1 MRVKTPCHVGMGL
14 TVKFTRED
22 IIKHAGVDIDVN
34 AIQAIV
40 TAFPSDF
47 TWDHIKGYTEEEQ
60 RIFWTLRRQLFYTI
74 LAHVHDQLTN
84 GTIHRRRPEGFAPE
98 QYTLSMFGSEKPTS
112 DIDVTVEGPHASFLI
127 AALEDAW
134 LALTSSPCSRW
145 DVEYYGDFL
154 LFLDKTG
161 QSSYLNSRGFDDST
175 EKILPFVG
183 VSILKNTGSLDFDL
197 LEDFLQRH
205 TELLGGNWRE
215 QALTYYAALQ
225 KMDDDQRR
233 ETYYELLAKAENLRL
248 QIEATKESHLAVF
261 LLLCEAN
268 IYRSENY
275 MLPSTVIHVVRGLQ
289 AKEEKPLHPGQ
300 ECNLYHA
307 RIATC
312 TLNKK
317 SYLFSALE
325 QLGFMER
332 FLYDE
337 AKFKKYQHRYLNAMI
352 EFDKDKTMNGGARS
366 RRKHMT
372 KRRRLHKKRYTRARK

>member
-1 MRVKTPCHVGMGL
+1 MGL

-22 IIKHAGVDIDVN
+22 IIKHAGVDIDAN
-34 AIQAIV
+34 AIQEIV
-40 TAFPSDF
+40 AAFPAEFS
-47 TWDHIKGYTEEEQ
+47 WEHIKDYSEEEQ
-60 RIFWTLRRQLFYTI
+60 RRFWTLRRQLFYTI
-74 LAHVHDQLTN
+74 LAHVHMELTR
-84 GTIHRRRPEGFAPE
+84 GESHRLPPKGFAYE

-127 AALEDAW
+127 ASLEDAW
-134 LALTSSPCSRW
+134 LVLTGSPCSRW

-154 LFLDKTG
+154 LFLDETG
-161 QSSYLNSRGFDDST
+161 QSSYINSRGFDDFT

-183 VSILKNTGSLDFDL
+183 VSILKNTDTFDFFL
-197 LEDFLQRH
+197 LEDFLQKH

-215 QALTYYAALQ
+215 EAHVYYNALQ
-225 KMDDDQRR
+225 DMNYDQRR
-233 ETYYELLAKAENLRL
+233 EKYYEVLAEAENLRL
-248 QIEATKESHLAVF
+248 SQIKPTKESHLAVF

-289 AKEEKPLHPGQ
+289 ANEKKTLHPGQ

-337 AKFKKYQHRYLNAMI
+337 AKFKKYQHRYLDAMRS
-352 EFDKDKTMNGGARS
+352 FDTLIGGARS
-366 RRKHMT
+366 RRKHTT
-372 KRRRLHKKRYTRARK
+372 KRRRLHKKRFTRARK